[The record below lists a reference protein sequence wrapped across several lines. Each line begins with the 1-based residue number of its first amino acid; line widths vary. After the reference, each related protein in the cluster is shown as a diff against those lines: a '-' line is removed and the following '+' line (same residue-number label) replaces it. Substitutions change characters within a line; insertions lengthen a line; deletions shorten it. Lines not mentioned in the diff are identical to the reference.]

1 VASLTEDAYGT
12 LQQDIPK
19 VLECLTSMLLAL
31 EDYERE
37 LKTSH
42 TELTDD
48 MVEVDRTIVTYLH
61 PLTDGECLYRIPPS
75 CTNHFRVYRHQTVL
89 EGNHFRIWGPFECV

>member
-37 LKTSH
+37 LKSSH

-48 MVEVDRTIVTYLH
+48 MVEVDRTIFTYLN
-61 PLTDGECLYRIPPS
+61 PLMDGECLYRIPPS
-75 CTNHFRVYRHQTVL
+75 RANHFRVYRHQTVP
-89 EGNHFRIWGPFECV
+89 EGNHCRIWRPSECI